1 MGAPYGNQNAKG
13 HGAPKGNQNGKGH
26 GAPYGNRNAMKFG
39 FYSRVL
45 YHLHYDQ
52 EADRLF
58 LLRNGQS
65 IAEIGREE
73 FYIDGDNIYCSPEA
87 VKLLKKFGL
96 AFE

>member
-39 FYSRVL
+39 FYSRVRYNL
-45 YHLHYDQ
+45 QYDQ

-58 LLRNGQS
+58 LLRNGQR
-65 IAEIGREE
+65 IAEISRGE
-73 FYIDGDNIYCSPEA
+73 FYIESGDIYCSPEA

-96 AFE
+96 AFT